1 MQRPTTSGRRHNR
14 AGSVT
19 VADLIRK
26 HPAPTRVRVHEQAA
40 AHDLVGDLLREE
52 HEEHDG
58 RPSGR
63 RSARA
68 AKLAGVATGA
78 IVLLASIAAASVLA
92 GNRPGGPEVPP
103 VEPPGS
109 ITGSS
114 ALRPDLLSARLG
126 GGRPERVPGAARQA
140 APPVADLPLESPVMV
155 PPPQVDVGPQP
166 EVDIVRRFFE
176 LLPAQPAVASRLLSP
191 ELLGGSAR
199 DFAESWGQVQAIT
212 IESTALRPDGAVLA
226 VVSMQ
231 ERTGRWLR
239 VEQLFRL
246 TDTSVPRIVATEVL
260 SAQRR

>member
-19 VADLIRK
+19 VAELIRK
-26 HPAPTRVRVHEQAA
+26 QPASVRTRPREQPTTRGPAA
-40 AHDLVGDLLREE
+40 EPQPVPGDPVPSAR
-52 HEEHDG
+52 
-58 RPSGR
+58 RPV
-63 RSARA
+63 RA

-92 GNRPGGPEVPP
+92 GNRSGGPAQPR

-114 ALRPDLLSARLG
+114 ALRPDLLSAELG
-126 GGRPERVPGAARQA
+126 GGRPERVPVAALQA
-140 APPVADLPLESPVMV
+140 APPNDVPPESPVMV
-155 PPPQVDVGPQP
+155 PPPQVSVGPQP
-166 EVDIVRRFFE
+166 QVDIVRRFFE
-176 LLPAQPAVASRLLSP
+176 LLPAKPAEASRLLSP

-199 DFAESWGQVQAIT
+199 DFVESWGHVQAIT
-212 IESTALRPDGAVLA
+212 IESTSLRPDGAVLA

-246 TDTSVPRIVATEVL
+246 TDTSVPRIVATEIL
-260 SAQRR
+260 SAQQR

>member
-19 VADLIRK
+19 VAELIRK
-26 HPAPTRVRVHEQAA
+26 QPSPARVRTREQATTHGPA
-40 AHDLVGDLLREE
+40 GDPPREE
-52 HEEHDG
+52 HDPV
-58 RPSGR
+58 PSGR
-63 RSARA
+63 RPTRT
-68 AKLAGVATGA
+68 AKLAGVTTGA

-92 GNRPGGPEVPP
+92 GNRPGGPDQPL

-114 ALRPDLLSARLG
+114 ALRPDLLSAELAG
-126 GGRPERVPGAARQA
+126 ERPEQVPAAARQA
-140 APPVADLPLESPVMV
+140 APPVVDVPLESPVMV
-155 PPPQVDVGPQP
+155 PPRQVDVGPQP
-166 EVDIVRRFFE
+166 QVDIVRRFFE
-176 LLPAQPAVASRLLSP
+176 LLPARPAEASRMLSP

-199 DFAESWGQVQAIT
+199 DFVASWGHVQAIT
-212 IESTALRPDGAVLA
+212 IESTSLRPDGAVVA